1 MVCVCVL
8 ISFENM
14 IIHKIFFLFFQAM
27 IEDVELPLVPR
38 ESVKRFRKQQISKAK
53 SSEIIYPVDDEM
65 HNELYA
71 TTTIGFRPVVD
82 PRRFDVKMP
91 EKVQYGGVAFNLFP
105 CFETGISH
113 IFLNAKDHVNIGT
126 GVIVNTGL
134 QVIQNPATGFEHAP
148 NWFGQIVSTKEM
160 EKAGVYTGSAIIDPH
175 DEDEIGISLFNM
187 GMPSSRF
194 NKVNQLDNSSFQ
206 GVIRPRFSS
215 LLTIWRI
222 NLSVSSFYIFFE
234 DLS

>member
-1 MVCVCVL
+1 
-8 ISFENM
+8 
-14 IIHKIFFLFFQAM
+14 M

-53 SSEIIYPVDDEM
+53 PSEIIYPVDDEM

-175 DEDEIGISLFNM
+175 DEDEIGVSLFNM
-187 GMPSSRF
+187 GDAVFKIQQGQPIG
-194 NKVNQLDNSSFQ
+194 QL
-206 GVIRPRFSS
+206 IFSGCHS
-215 LLTIWRI
+215 PTLFITPHNLTHQFERKFI
-222 NLSVSSFYIFFE
+222 LYIF
-234 DLS
+234 